1 MRHRE
6 NHVADRLQAL
16 VDGELS
22 REEERTVRDHCREC
36 ERCASLL
43 RDAEEVYRRLGDLPP
58 ARLEESLWPA
68 VQGHVHGRAAGR
80 NIPLAVG
87 ASAMAAA
94 GILIGLWIG
103 PAFAPRSATES
114 ETTWA
119 EMGSLL
125 DDGTVPTLDTVYLG
139 LDSEEESQ

>member
-1 MRHRE
+1 MRERE

-22 REEERTVRDHCREC
+22 PEEERTVRDHCEQC
-36 ERCASLL
+36 ERCGSLL
-43 RDAEEVYRRLGDLPP
+43 REVEDVYRRLGDLPP
-58 ARLEESLWPA
+58 ADLEESLWPV
-68 VQGHVHGRAAGR
+68 VQGRLRGRTAR
-80 NIPLAVG
+80 RSLPFAVG

-94 GILIGLWIG
+94 GILIGLLLG
-103 PAFAPRSATES
+103 PASGTDPAAGG

-119 EMGSLL
+119 EMGSLF
-125 DDGTVPTLDTVYLG
+125 DESTVPTLDTVYLG